1 VVQWFSSA
9 CEVWHCSLLFLST
22 EGQSPQA
29 FSLTCHDPS
38 AGSSQYLML
47 YQESQIVIHFFL
59 SQTVASCLRGAVRK
73 KGGSSQACLSELLLI
88 PLSWTTKRNLQ
99 AAVSAAG

>member
-1 VVQWFSSA
+1 
-9 CEVWHCSLLFLST
+9 
-22 EGQSPQA
+22 
-29 FSLTCHDPS
+29 
-38 AGSSQYLML
+38 ML

-99 AAVSAAG
+99 AAVSAAGWAPGISQQKLIFHQKQTYMAIISGH